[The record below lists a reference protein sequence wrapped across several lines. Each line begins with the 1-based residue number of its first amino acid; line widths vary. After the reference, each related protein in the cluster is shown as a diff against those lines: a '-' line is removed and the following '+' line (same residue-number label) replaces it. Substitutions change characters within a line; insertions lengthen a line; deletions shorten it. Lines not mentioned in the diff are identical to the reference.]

1 MPESTSKKRDSNI
14 GLWRF
19 FKRNLRT
26 KISWNDWALKHQL
39 RVQLFTLVL
48 FFFCAYFSCLVAL
61 TLIQYR
67 NTLISE
73 IDPTLNNI
81 YQQRIVTTS
90 MSAAKCYHDL
100 ENFDKS
106 EVLRIA
112 GIYQDTLNSQIAFEL
127 QEQTLVDQTQ
137 IQGN

>member
-61 TLIQYR
+61 TLI
-67 NTLISE
+67 
-73 IDPTLNNI
+73 
-81 YQQRIVTTS
+81 
-90 MSAAKCYHDL
+90 
-100 ENFDKS
+100 
-106 EVLRIA
+106 
-112 GIYQDTLNSQIAFEL
+112 
-127 QEQTLVDQTQ
+127 
-137 IQGN
+137 